1 MKSMRRLGLCLFV
14 LIAVGLGA
22 SRLSSRESSKTSSQK
37 AAVQKPA
44 GQKAPSSAAE
54 QGNVERGRYLVENV
68 AMCEECHTP
77 RDSGGN
83 LDESRRLQGAP
94 IWITPVHHT
103 TNWAMH
109 APGLAGFE
117 QFTDEQGEQILEQ
130 GVGPN
135 GLPIQPPMHI
145 YHMSHTD
152 AQAIIAYLRSLPGG
166 YPQR

>member
-1 MKSMRRLGLCLFV
+1 MKSMRWLGLCLFV

-22 SRLSSRESSKTSSQK
+22 SRLSSRESSKTSLQK

-44 GQKAPSSAAE
+44 GQKAASSAAG

-77 RDSGGN
+77 RDGGGN

-94 IWITPVHHT
+94 IWIMPVQHT
-103 TNWAMH
+103 TNWAMN
-109 APGLAGFE
+109 APSLAGFE

-145 YHMSHTD
+145 YHMNHAD

-166 YPQR
+166 YPMR